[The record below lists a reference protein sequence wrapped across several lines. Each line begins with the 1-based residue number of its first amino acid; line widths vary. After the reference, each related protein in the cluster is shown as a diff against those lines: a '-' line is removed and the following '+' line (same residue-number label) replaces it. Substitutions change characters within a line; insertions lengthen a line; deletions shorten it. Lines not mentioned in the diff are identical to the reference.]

1 MRRRQKWA
9 ALVLALLLLM
19 QPLFVPAQA
28 APTVYFTA
36 VNDYVLELSDE
47 TMPFW
52 SGGYLYLP
60 STIFTGS
67 VGRQLGI
74 SYSRYVN
81 RQTVIL
87 YSSDTHALIF
97 DLSNNTT
104 KDNQGN
110 AYAQTAILR
119 NGVVFVP
126 ETVITSFFGITC
138 TRTSVP
144 YGYLV
149 RLRNGDAVLSDSQF
163 ADAASYWM
171 EERYDQY
178 LKSHTS
184 EQESQ
189 QPETEEP
196 VQPSTPEGKSVYLCL
211 MAQDP
216 QLVEEI
222 LDALERY
229 DGQATFYCSL
239 EFLEQQGDLLR
250 RMEASGQGIG
260 ILADS
265 ADGELTAAEQL
276 ERGNEL
282 LYRSACAKTRLVYV
296 ENASEGTLGELAQ
309 AGYCCLRADMDRTAY
324 ALTSSA
330 SAETLLQRVSARS
343 GDVSV
348 WLGESVSGT
357 GMRAFL
363 QKADQADDRCLAMTE
378 TVT

>member
-1 MRRRQKWA
+1 MRCKEKWG
-9 ALVLALLLLM
+9 ALALALALLV
-19 QPLFVPAQA
+19 QPLLLPAQA

-97 DLSNNTT
+97 DLANNTT
-104 KDNQGN
+104 KDNQGS

-119 NGVVFVP
+119 GGVVFVP
-126 ETVITSFFGITC
+126 EPVITSFFGITC
-138 TRTSVP
+138 TRTAVA

-149 RLRNGDAVLSDSQF
+149 RLRNSEAVLGDQLF
-163 ADAASYWM
+163 ADAASYTL
-171 EERYDQY
+171 EERYSQY
-178 LKSHTS
+178 LKTHA
-184 EQESQ
+184 EEESL
-189 QPETEEP
+189 PEEETQSMPPP
-196 VQPSTPEGKSVYLCL
+196 VEGKSVYLCL
-211 MAQDP
+211 SAQDP
-216 QLVEEI
+216 QLVEE
-222 LDALERY
+222 ALEALEQY

-250 RMEASGQGIG
+250 RMESSGQGIG
-260 ILADS
+260 LLVDS
-265 ADGELTAAEQL
+265 TGSEHSAVEQL
-276 ERGNEL
+276 ERGNEV
-282 LYRSACAKTRLVYV
+282 LYRSGCSKTRLAYV
-296 ENASEGTLGELAQ
+296 ENASERTVTQLAQ

-330 SAETLLQRVSARS
+330 GAETLLRRVSARS
-343 GDVSV
+343 GNVSV

-357 GMRAFL
+357 GLRSFL
-363 QKADQADDRCLAMTE
+363 QKANQADDRCLAVTE
-378 TVT
+378 TVS

>member
-1 MRRRQKWA
+1 MRHKEKWA
-9 ALVLALLLLM
+9 ALVLALALLVQPLLL
-19 QPLFVPAQA
+19 PAQA

-36 VNDYVLELSDE
+36 VNDYVLELSDD

-97 DLSNNTT
+97 DLANNTT

-119 NGVVFVP
+119 GGVVFVP
-126 ETVITSFFGITC
+126 EPVITSFFGITC
-138 TRTSVP
+138 TRTAVP

-149 RLRNGDAVLSDSQF
+149 RLRNSEAVLSDQLF
-163 ADAASYWM
+163 ADAASYTM

-178 LKSHTS
+178 LKTH
-184 EQESQ
+184 
-189 QPETEEP
+189 TEEGGQTDGGTQG
-196 VQPSTPEGKSVYLCL
+196 VTPSVKGKSVYLCL
-211 MAQDP
+211 SAQDP
-216 QLVEEI
+216 ELVE
-222 LDALERY
+222 DALEALELY
-229 DGQATFYCSL
+229 GGQATFYCSL
-239 EFLEQQGDLLR
+239 EFLEEQGDLLR
-250 RMEASGQGIG
+250 RMEVSGQGIG

-265 ADGELTAAEQL
+265 ADPERTAAEQL

-282 LYRSACAKTRLVYV
+282 LYRAACAKTRLVCV
-296 ENASEGTLGELAQ
+296 ENASERTLSDLAQ
-309 AGYCCLRADMDRTAY
+309 AGYCCLQADMDRTAY

-330 SAETLLQRVSARS
+330 SAQTLLQRVSAHS
-343 GDVSV
+343 GNVSV

-357 GMRAFL
+357 GLRSFL

-378 TVT
+378 TVS

>member
-1 MRRRQKWA
+1 MGRRQKWA
-9 ALVLALLLLM
+9 ALALALVLLV
-19 QPLFVPAQA
+19 QPLFLSARA

-36 VNDYVLELSDE
+36 VNDYVLDLNDE

-97 DLSNNTT
+97 DLANNTT

-110 AYAQTAILR
+110 AYAQTAVLR

-126 ETVITSFFGITC
+126 EPVITSFFGISC
-138 TRTSVP
+138 SRTSVP

-149 RLRNGDAVLSDSQF
+149 RLRNGEAVLSDRQF

-178 LKSHTS
+178 LKSHSTQQDS
-184 EQESQ
+184 GQE
-189 QPETEEP
+189 ETEEP
-196 VQPSTPEGKSVYLCL
+196 TQPHTPEGKSVYLCL
-211 MAQDP
+211 RAQDS
-216 QLVEEI
+216 QLVEEA

-239 EFLEQQGDLLR
+239 TFLEQQGDLLR

-265 ADGELTAAEQL
+265 ADPERSAAEQL
-276 ERGNEL
+276 EWGNEL
-282 LYRSACAKTRLVYV
+282 LYRSACTKTRLVYV
-296 ENASEGTLGELAQ
+296 ENASERTLGELAQ

-324 ALTSSA
+324 ALTSTA

-348 WLGESVSGT
+348 WLGESISGT
-357 GMRAFL
+357 GLRAFL
-363 QKADQADDRCLAMTE
+363 QKADQADDQCLAVTE
-378 TVT
+378 TAS

>member
-1 MRRRQKWA
+1 MAHRQKWG
-9 ALVLALLLLM
+9 ALVLALMLLVQPLLLS
-19 QPLFVPAQA
+19 AHA

-36 VNDYVLELSDE
+36 VNDYVLELNDE

-97 DLSNNTT
+97 DLANNTT

-110 AYAQTAILR
+110 SYAQKAILR

-126 ETVITSFFGITC
+126 EPVITGFFGISC
-138 TRTSVP
+138 TRTSVS

-149 RLRNGDAVLSDSQF
+149 RLRNAEAVLSDQQF

-178 LKSHTS
+178 LKSHAS
-184 EQESQ
+184 EQESGQ
-189 QPETEEP
+189 TEEESP
-196 VQPSTPEGKSVYLCL
+196 TQPSVSQGKVVYLCL
-211 MAQDP
+211 SAEDP
-216 QLVEEI
+216 QLVEEA

-229 DGQATFYCSL
+229 GGQATFYCSL
-239 EFLEQQGDLLR
+239 EFLTQQGDLLR
-250 RMEASGQGIG
+250 RMESSGQGIG
-260 ILADS
+260 ILADGTD
-265 ADGELTAAEQL
+265 ADASVGEQL
-276 ERGNEL
+276 ELGNEL
-282 LYRSACAKTRLVYV
+282 LYRSACTKTRLVYV
-296 ENASEGTLGELAQ
+296 ENASDRTLGEVAQ
-309 AGYCCLRADMDRTAY
+309 SGYCCLEADMDRTAY

-330 SAETLLQRVSARS
+330 SAETLLQRVSSRS
-343 GDVSV
+343 GNVSV
-348 WLGESVSGT
+348 WLGESISGT
-357 GMRAFL
+357 GLRAFL

-378 TVT
+378 TVS

>member
-1 MRRRQKWA
+1 MRQRQKWA
-9 ALVLALLLLM
+9 ALALALMLLVQPLLLS
-19 QPLFVPAQA
+19 VQA

-97 DLSNNTT
+97 DLANNTT

-110 AYAQTAILR
+110 AYAQKAILR

-126 ETVITSFFGITC
+126 EPVITSFFGITC
-138 TRTSVP
+138 TRTSVS

-149 RLRNGDAVLSDSQF
+149 RLKSGDAVLSDQQF
-163 ADAASYWM
+163 AEAASYWM
-171 EERYDQY
+171 EERYGQY
-178 LKSHTS
+178 LKSHAT
-184 EQESQ
+184 EQGDGQSGGDSQ
-189 QPETEEP
+189 PQ
-196 VQPSTPEGKSVYLCL
+196 TPAAQGKSVYLCL
-211 MAQDP
+211 SGEDP
-216 QLVEEI
+216 QLVEEA

-229 DGQATFYCSL
+229 GGQATFYCSL
-239 EFLEQQGDLLR
+239 TFLEQQGDLLR
-250 RMEASGQGIG
+250 RMGASGQGIG

-265 ADGELTAAEQL
+265 ADGDATVEEQL

-296 ENASEGTLGELAQ
+296 EDASERMLTEVEQ
-309 AGYCCLRADMDRTAY
+309 SGYCCLRADMDRTAY

-330 SAETLLQRVSARS
+330 SAETLLQRVSSRK
-343 GDVSV
+343 GNVSV
-348 WLGESVSGT
+348 WLGESISGT
-357 GMRAFL
+357 GLRAFL
-363 QKADQADDRCLAMTE
+363 QKADQADDQCLAMTE
-378 TVT
+378 TVS